1 MQKRT
6 RLISLCVSPTP
17 EGINRGNP
25 SFIQARVWIFPW
37 QQTQVEGMD
46 THSHL
51 CSSSFSRE
59 SPHLSASSGVGL
71 WKKDGTL
78 AKLSSKSC
86 FCCLLNISSGLKARL
101 RAQHGC
107 SQLPNRPP
115 AKCFQRI
122 KPRCVPGGAGPGS
135 HLGTGTGR
143 AAEGRGRLCT
153 RQHRSSSA
161 GRKPA
166 AFRLAGRKSDPR
178 RSVQAAVALGVSEQE
193 LEKFWVMRSCRKWD
207 FSCPIQAAGEAARS
221 KSREGSSP
229 AAGAS
234 PEQSGFSNHPLAS

>member
-1 MQKRT
+1 MDLCLLLTKLGGYSPDQPRLATKSPLGQAGAGGVQTRT

-101 RAQHGC
+101 
-107 SQLPNRPP
+107 
-115 AKCFQRI
+115 
-122 KPRCVPGGAGPGS
+122 
-135 HLGTGTGR
+135 
-143 AAEGRGRLCT
+143 
-153 RQHRSSSA
+153 
-161 GRKPA
+161 
-166 AFRLAGRKSDPR
+166 
-178 RSVQAAVALGVSEQE
+178 
-193 LEKFWVMRSCRKWD
+193 
-207 FSCPIQAAGEAARS
+207 
-221 KSREGSSP
+221 
-229 AAGAS
+229 
-234 PEQSGFSNHPLAS
+234 